1 MLHAGDAAHSILWV
15 LASAQALGNLLVH
28 STVFLIASTA
38 LAWAA
43 GLSLWPSIVFLV
55 VQQSCQRCR
64 SFRSYAHC
72 FSFAEVMFWSQS
84 SAFLAALTTQGF
96 RDGYDSW
103 RPTCAFW
110 TVLATCGLI
119 FMLFTACFDALAAH
133 GFAPLLAAAATAL
146 LFLLWGLSEQLSD
159 GAIWWFLGYLS
170 QMENL
175 WCLLFQWPLLLIA
188 GVASIEM
195 LSRRLQVES
204 LMKKHIVRKSFHVLA
219 ICLFA
224 PLLMSGQADFLALS
238 QLVATLLFIALEVC
252 RICKAPLYEQ
262 QNKFLSKYLDKRE
275 DISQDLVL
283 TPLYLLLGCSLP
295 VWLELSA
302 ASNIAVELRR
312 WSGLLLIGLGD
323 SCAALFGIRFGGIKW
338 PGSHRTL
345 VGTAAFLLS
354 IACATWIFLPLEGMH
369 WPFFLTTA
377 LAALLEVYT
386 NTVDNLALPLFFC
399 TFLKALEM
407 RQPEV

>member
-1 MLHAGDAAHSILWV
+1 MAILVEDILALACLLLQPTWPLLALASLATTVALTSSEKLPERTGGVVFAVLLGPLLTSAYRKNAMLHAGDAAHSILWV

-175 WCLLFQWPLLLIA
+175 W
-188 GVASIEM
+188 
-195 LSRRLQVES
+195 
-204 LMKKHIVRKSFHVLA
+204 
-219 ICLFA
+219 FA
-224 PLLMSGQADFLALS
+224 
-238 QLVATLLFIALEVC
+238 
-252 RICKAPLYEQ
+252 
-262 QNKFLSKYLDKRE
+262 
-275 DISQDLVL
+275 
-283 TPLYLLLGCSLP
+283 LP
-295 VWLELSA
+295 V
-302 ASNIAVELRR
+302 
-312 WSGLLLIGLGD
+312 
-323 SCAALFGIRFGGIKW
+323 
-338 PGSHRTL
+338 
-345 VGTAAFLLS
+345 
-354 IACATWIFLPLEGMH
+354 
-369 WPFFLTTA
+369 A
-377 LAALLEVYT
+377 LAFNCRCGKYRDALKET
-386 NTVDNLALPLFFC
+386 SS
-399 TFLKALEM
+399 
-407 RQPEV
+407 